1 MPAQRAYD
9 GNALARPSSR
19 HQGGLKPMVK
29 FEISTHIN
37 RPVAE
42 VFKYMSD
49 PTKLPEWNSVVEEAT
64 PSETPVRVGTKIQVR
79 ARFLGRKI
87 DSPSVVTEYEV
98 NKRYT
103 NKSERPFALTITNT
117 FETEGG
123 GTKVGAIFDG
133 DAAGFFKLDEWFKHE
148 AIRQWRRTSGRGR
161 DCTERR
167 SQLEEQ
173 AGEAPKEQ
181 LLVLAHGVEP

>member
-1 MPAQRAYD
+1 
-9 GNALARPSSR
+9 
-19 HQGGLKPMVK
+19 GGLKPMVK
-29 FEISTHIN
+29 FEISTHVN

-103 NKSERPFALTITNT
+103 NKSERPFAIKMPQLG
-117 FETEGG
+117 ELVSK
-123 GTKVGAIFDG
+123 GTRRVVQARG
-133 DAAGFFKLDEWFKHE
+133 DSSMEKNLG
-148 AIRQWRRTSGRGR
+148 S
-161 DCTERR
+161 R
-167 SQLEEQ
+167 S
-173 AGEAPKEQ
+173 
-181 LLVLAHGVEP
+181 

>member
-9 GNALARPSSR
+9 GNALACPCSR

-64 PSETPVRVGTKIQVR
+64 PSETPVRVGTKIQTR

-87 DSPSVVTEYEV
+87 DSPTVVSEYEL

-103 NKSERPFALTITNT
+103 NKSEKPFPLTITNT
-117 FETEGG
+117 FEAEGG
-123 GTKVGAIFDG
+123 GTKVVAIF
-133 DAAGFFKLDEWFKHE
+133 E
-148 AIRQWRRTSGRGR
+148 
-161 DCTERR
+161 
-167 SQLEEQ
+167 
-173 AGEAPKEQ
+173 GEP
-181 LLVLAHGVEP
+181 